1 MKRWRIA
8 RLRRRFMH
16 DTARQIKR
24 VAGIKGQRMRRPGGA
39 LLIGPRCGA
48 AWQGE
53 GNVIPNAPGFGARY
67 LHDQHIMR
75 IKMHAETL
83 RAGGRQIDIRLHR
96 MEENLFKPTAELRKR
111 RMQIVEL

>member
-1 MKRWRIA
+1 
-8 RLRRRFMH
+8 
-16 DTARQIKR
+16 
-24 VAGIKGQRMRRPGGA
+24 
-39 LLIGPRCGA
+39 
-48 AWQGE
+48 
-53 GNVIPNAPGFGARY
+53 
-67 LHDQHIMR
+67 MR